1 VTLDIPSG
9 QDRRITRKKLKK
21 QYTQQFT
28 YTSIMSAGREAG
40 VTGALSS
47 SRVRFEDIL
56 KLVGDEGRWQITI
69 FLFTWIEGILIGFH
83 HLSSSFLGASMGHWC
98 NVDKIT
104 ELDNLG
110 WTLEQKK
117 NYSIPFADDEFASCK
132 RYDFTGQSSISSNFD
147 VAMSQRS
154 SSLPTVKCAGT
165 GLDLIDQFQFDQTE
179 GISSIVTDWQLVCDR
194 LPYLSTVQGS
204 YMGGVFVG
212 CIVFGWASD
221 KFGRR
226 PTMLIAIAVQI
237 CATII
242 TAFSVNYIMFIFF
255 RFLVAFSVS
264 GVFECGFVLV
274 TEICGMKF
282 RMPFGILTQFP
293 FGIGAALMPLIAYFV
308 REWSNLQLCI
318 SVPCVL
324 LCSYFWFVP
333 ESPRW
338 LVSKGRFDEAL
349 KILKG
354 GAKIN
359 KKTLPS
365 DNEILDMME
374 KIKQQDEEEVQ
385 DADAPKTAKEKVA
398 EAFKELTDLVSTPEM
413 RKRTLNVF
421 FTWLAVAMVYYG
433 LSFNTKNLG
442 GNRYVSSFASGFVE
456 MPAVVVIIPALA
468 TIGRVK
474 CYSGTFISG
483 GICCGLVA
491 ILSFALEKGSHVWA
505 PVTVAMIGKF
515 LISMTFAIA
524 YLYTAELFPTSV
536 RNVAVGAAS
545 TFARIGSMSAPYIV
559 DLLGAVHA
567 GIPAIIFGI
576 VATIAGL
583 LSLMLPETLNR
594 KMPESVAEIERSAKK
609 KYHDAEE
616 MNTIPASTE

>member
-1 VTLDIPSG
+1 MSG
-9 QDRRITRKKLKK
+9 KEGGA
-21 QYTQQFT
+21 
-28 YTSIMSAGREAG
+28 TS
-40 VTGALSS
+40 ALSS

-56 KLVGDEGRWQITI
+56 KLVGDEGRWQITV

-83 HLSSSFLGASMGHWC
+83 HLSSSFLGASMDSWC
-98 NVDKIT
+98 NTGKI
-104 ELDNLG
+104 EKLESLG
-110 WTLEQKK
+110 WTPEQKK
-117 NYSIPFADDEFASCK
+117 NFSIPYDADAKEFAKCEM
-132 RYDFTGQSSISSNFD
+132 YDLSSLSINSNFD
-147 VAMSQRS
+147 IAYSNRNLDTMKKVSCAS
-154 SSLPTVKCAGT
+154 SGLP
-165 GLDLIDQFQFDQTE
+165 LIDQFEFDRTE
-179 GISSIVTDWQLVCDR
+179 GISSIVTDWTLVCDR
-194 LPYLSTVQGS
+194 LPLLSTVQGS

-226 PTMLIAIAVQI
+226 PTMLCAIVTQI
-237 CATII
+237 CSTII
-242 TAFSVNYIMFIFF
+242 CAFSVNYIMFIFF
-255 RFLVAFSVS
+255 RFLIAFSVS

-274 TEICGMKF
+274 TEICGLKF

-293 FGIGAALMPLIAYFV
+293 FGIGAALMPMIAYFV
-308 REWSNLQLCI
+308 RSWSNLQLCI

-324 LCSYFWFVP
+324 LCSYYWMVP

-338 LVSKGRFDEAL
+338 LVTKGRFDEAL

-354 GAKIN
+354 GAKMN

-365 DNEILDMME
+365 DNEMLEMME
-374 KIKQQDEEEVQ
+374 KIKLQDEQDAPPEEEV
-385 DADAPKTAKEKVA
+385 KTFKEKAA
-398 EAFKELTDLVSTPEM
+398 EALKELIDLVKTPEM

-421 FTWLAVAMVYYG
+421 FSWLAVAMVYYG

-442 GNRYVSSFASGFVE
+442 GNRYLSSFVSGFVE
-456 MPAVVVIIPALA
+456 VPAVVVIIPALA

-474 CYSGTFISG
+474 CYGGTFISG
-483 GICCGLVA
+483 GVCCGLVA
-491 ILSFALEKGSHVWA
+491 ILSFALEKGSHTWA
-505 PVTVAMIGKF
+505 PVTIAMIGKF

-545 TFARIGSMSAPYIV
+545 TFARVGSMSAPYIV
-559 DLLGAVHA
+559 DLLGAIHA

-594 KMPESVAEIERSAKK
+594 KMPESVAEVERSAKK

-616 MNTIPASTE
+616 MKETNAQE